1 MKKIQ
6 EKINELEKN
15 IEQTLGFY
23 SSNRDIKLDKFINDF
38 KSALNKLSVLA
49 DLSEDNSQL
58 DTSIETTL
66 GIFDNQKYKLTVS
79 KDITMSSEEY
89 IQSVESSIN
98 NYLIQLQSDIERLE
112 YLKIIQDSNVVIV
125 GGNGVGKSSFAS
137 YLKDALTDN
146 IIMIPAQK
154 YLYTDFNEAYNFYT
168 AGQSDINIIQKEDM
182 ARNARISNDLNDYNR
197 KNTKIFAEL
206 ITVLVNEHVLITNAY
221 FGPEKDLTTQLTTL
235 KNVWSIMFPNIELIE
250 DPIKR
255 ILNVKKNNDIY
266 SVNSLS
272 DGEKAVLYYMLQ
284 ILFVPKESF
293 VFIDEPETYLNST
306 ISDRLWDTLEAERQD
321 VKFIYISHN
330 VSFISS
336 RKNTD
341 ILWIKNFSYPNTWEL
356 KELTDTELPRELISE
371 LAGTQKPVIFVEG
384 TISSLDYTVF
394 TSMFK
399 ESAIVFPV
407 EGHLNV
413 INYTRAYNKNKV
425 FNSGKAF
432 GIIDNDLRA
441 QDEINNFEKE
451 GIYTLPFNEIE
462 MLYFD
467 ETLMKQYL
475 EDLFYPE
482 EEVKCRIDK
491 FKRSFFDAITQRKQY
506 IKESKAKKIL
516 DTYLSNQR
524 VEISKGKTS
533 DQMVEQIID
542 GIHNLSLSSKIEDFS
557 SDLDQVIESEDYSK
571 LLVLS
576 PLKKEISK
584 GKAVILDS
592 DYIDKMSNKF
602 KRNPFYTN
610 YLKEKYFSKL
620 NKSILESVK

>member
-1 MKKIQ
+1 MKMIQ

-15 IEQTLGFY
+15 IEQTLEFY
-23 SSNRDIKLDKFINDF
+23 SSNKDINVDKFRKDV
-38 KSALNKLSVLA
+38 KLALEKLSVLA
-49 DLSEDNSQL
+49 DLSEGNSQL
-58 DTSIETTL
+58 GTSIETTL
-66 GIFDNQKYKLTVS
+66 GIFDSHRYNLTIV
-79 KDITMSSEEY
+79 KDVTMSSEQY
-89 IQSVESSIN
+89 IKSVESNIN
-98 NYLIQLQSDIERLE
+98 NYLTRLQSDIARLE
-112 YLKIIQDSNVVIV
+112 YLKIIQDKNVVIV

-137 YLKDALTDN
+137 YLKDALTAN

-154 YLYTDFNEAYNFYT
+154 YLYTDFSSAYNFYT
-168 AGQSDINIIQKEDM
+168 AGQSDINVIQKEDM
-182 ARNARISNDLNDYNR
+182 ARKAKISDNLNDYNN

-206 ITVLVNEHVLITNAY
+206 ITVLVNEHVSITNKY
-221 FGPEKDLTTQLTTL
+221 FGPEKDLSTQLTTL
-235 KNVWSIMFPNIELIE
+235 KKVWSIMFPTIELIE

-255 ILNVKKNNDIY
+255 IINVKKDTDIY
-266 SVNSLS
+266 SINSLS

-284 ILFVPKESF
+284 ILFVPQESF
-293 VFIDEPETYLNST
+293 VFIDEPETYLNPT
-306 ISDRLWDTLEAERQD
+306 ISDRLWDTLEGVRQD

-336 RKNTD
+336 RKDTD
-341 ILWIKNFSYPNTWEL
+341 ILWIKKFSYPNTWEL
-356 KELTDTELPRELISE
+356 KTLEDTELPRELISE

-432 GIIDNDLRA
+432 GIIDNDLRV
-441 QDEINNFEKE
+441 QDEIDNFEKE

-467 ETLMKQYL
+467 ETLMKLYL
-475 EDLFYPE
+475 EDLSYPE
-482 EEVKCRIDK
+482 DEVKRRIDA
-491 FKRSFFDAITQRKQY
+491 FKKSFFDTIIQRKQY
-506 IKESKAKKIL
+506 IKENKAKKIL

-524 VEISKGKTS
+524 VEVSKGKTS
-533 DQMVEQIID
+533 DEMVEEIIE
-542 GIHNLSLSSKIEDFS
+542 GIHNLSLSTKIEDFS
-557 SDLDQVIESEDYSK
+557 SNMNKVIESEDYSR

-576 PLKKEISK
+576 PLKTEISK
-584 GKAVILDS
+584 GKAKILDS

-602 KRNPFYTN
+602 KRNPLYIN
-610 YLKEKYFSKL
+610 YLKETYFSKL

>member
-1 MKKIQ
+1 M
-6 EKINELEKN
+6 
-15 IEQTLGFY
+15 
-23 SSNRDIKLDKFINDF
+23 
-38 KSALNKLSVLA
+38 
-49 DLSEDNSQL
+49 
-58 DTSIETTL
+58 
-66 GIFDNQKYKLTVS
+66 
-79 KDITMSSEEY
+79 
-89 IQSVESSIN
+89 
-98 NYLIQLQSDIERLE
+98 
-112 YLKIIQDSNVVIV
+112 
-125 GGNGVGKSSFAS
+125 
-137 YLKDALTDN
+137 
-146 IIMIPAQK
+146 
-154 YLYTDFNEAYNFYT
+154 
-168 AGQSDINIIQKEDM
+168 
-182 ARNARISNDLNDYNR
+182 
-197 KNTKIFAEL
+197 
-206 ITVLVNEHVLITNAY
+206 
-221 FGPEKDLTTQLTTL
+221 
-235 KNVWSIMFPNIELIE
+235 
-250 DPIKR
+250 
-255 ILNVKKNNDIY
+255 
-266 SVNSLS
+266 
-272 DGEKAVLYYMLQ
+272 Q

-306 ISDRLWDTLEAERQD
+306 ISDRLWDTLESERQD

-341 ILWIKNFSYPNTWEL
+341 ILWIKNFLYPNTWEL
-356 KELTDTELPRELISE
+356 KELADTELPRELISE

-432 GIIDNDLRA
+432 GIIDNDLRV
-441 QDEINNFEKE
+441 QDEIDNFEKE

-467 ETLMKQYL
+467 ETLMEKYL
-475 EDLFYPE
+475 EDLFYP

-491 FKRSFFDAITQRKQY
+491 FKRSFFDAIIHRKQY

-524 VEISKGKTS
+524 VEVSKGKTS

-571 LLVLS
+571 LLILS

-584 GKAVILDS
+584 GKAGILDS